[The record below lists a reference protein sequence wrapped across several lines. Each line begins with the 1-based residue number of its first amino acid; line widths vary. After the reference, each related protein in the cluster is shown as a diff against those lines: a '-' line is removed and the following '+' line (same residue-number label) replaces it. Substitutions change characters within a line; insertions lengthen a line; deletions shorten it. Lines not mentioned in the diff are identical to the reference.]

1 MNVYFLF
8 LSFMTFY
15 RESFIKKCST
25 RGNAELL
32 NLFRRHKSLRL
43 FLLWVGKSFMSSE
56 IAFRSRCCGVY
67 RSVIERV

>member
-15 RESFIKKCST
+15 RESFIKSVHQ
-25 RGNAELL
+25 ELL

-43 FLLWVGKSFMSSE
+43 FLLWVGRSFISSE

-67 RSVIERV
+67 RNVIERV